1 MFARSRSWLALP
13 ASSPRW
19 GFQRRPVMTR
29 CDRVRLCAGFR
40 MPANTNHARTRE
52 AGVQK
57 AQCSRAIGSELL
69 HVMALVSPTSWPLVA
84 SYSYVVARPAALRLR
99 FEMRRVLHGRP
110 TMSAGLRVC
119 SLSSPSDLRHCG
131 SHQVLTKAH
140 ANRHGVRRRAHEF
153 VEGYEDDTKNRPLHP
168 GGNQRNGRAARNAAA
183 P

>member
-1 MFARSRSWLALP
+1 VRPIQRSP
-13 ASSPRW
+13 
-19 GFQRRPVMTR
+19 
-29 CDRVRLCAGFR
+29 
-40 MPANTNHARTRE
+40 
-52 AGVQK
+52 GVQLPSRRSIESINE
-57 AQCSRAIGSELL
+57 AEIGGSRAIGSELL
-69 HVMALVSPTSWPLVA
+69 HVMGSCRTCRLARVA
-84 SYSYVVARPAALRLR
+84 RYSYVVALPGSLRLR
-99 FEMRRVLHGRP
+99 FEVRRVLHGRP